1 MILRSFDGQVVVRRW
16 SLKSTTKMFVK
27 FTGKHQDSPA
37 LHLCLQKDAFRGVF
51 LWILKFLEK
60 LFCKMRE
67 YDYVTHLTLTCSRST
82 IETGKRCER
91 RQWRRSGVFI
101 INFEHISHLFLVF
114 LFFDFEQVTVRWI
127 LLFVYYKNGI
137 LSLLIS
143 EYSLFPV
150 IQIALLNWFHVFK
163 SFLCKIIQVNKEMVQ

>member
-37 LHLCLQKDAFRGVF
+37 LHLCLQKDAFRGIF

-127 LLFVYYKNGI
+127 LLCVFIQKWNFVTPN
-137 LSLLIS
+137 
-143 EYSLFPV
+143 F
-150 IQIALLNWFHVFK
+150 WVFAV
-163 SFLCKIIQVNKEMVQ
+163 SCYTNCSA